1 MRAACCV
8 QRVECYMLHTATII
22 LNLSIARCFEPHT
35 PPEPRLL
42 AWSPELPLMLGRQG
56 RPQFLIPIPQWQ
68 RRLFVPYSFL
78 SHPPFL
84 TRFAPQLGALLA
96 IYGILVKLMPLLFP
110 APGAHGGDGGTESG
124 AATVPWIALLV
135 FSQGFNAAS
144 NVYKEIAL
152 KGVDLDE
159 WYVRREEV

>member
-1 MRAACCV
+1 MVA
-8 QRVECYMLHTATII
+8 RVASSSVLDP
-22 LNLSIARCFEPHT
+22 N
-35 PPEPRLL
+35 
-42 AWSPELPLMLGRQG
+42 LPLGNG
-56 RPQFLIPIPQWQ
+56 A
-68 RRLFVPYSFL
+68 YSFHIR
-78 SHPPFL
+78 SFL
-84 TRFAPQLGALLA
+84 TLLPSLAPLHVVGLRPPHSLRSPSSLTRSAPQLGALLA

-144 NVYKEIAL
+144 NVYKEVAL

-159 WYVRREEV
+159 WYVEREVVVV

>member
-1 MRAACCV
+1 LVA
-8 QRVECYMLHTATII
+8 RVASSSVLDP
-22 LNLSIARCFEPHT
+22 N
-35 PPEPRLL
+35 
-42 AWSPELPLMLGRQG
+42 LPLGNG
-56 RPQFLIPIPQWQ
+56 A
-68 RRLFVPYSFL
+68 YSFHIP
-78 SHPPFL
+78 SL
-84 TRFAPQLGALLA
+84 TRSAPQLGALLA

-144 NVYKEIAL
+144 NVYKEVAL

-159 WYVRREEV
+159 WYVEREVVVV